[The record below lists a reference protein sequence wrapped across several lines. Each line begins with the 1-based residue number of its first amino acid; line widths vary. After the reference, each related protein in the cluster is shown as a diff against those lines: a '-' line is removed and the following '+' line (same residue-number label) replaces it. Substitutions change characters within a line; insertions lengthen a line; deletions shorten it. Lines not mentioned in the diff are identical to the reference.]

1 MIKVL
6 LCLFIGYLIW
16 ENNVNMAIAL
26 GFLAVAAIAKALQ

>member
-16 ENNVNMAIAL
+16 ENNVNFAIAFA
-26 GFLAVAAIAKALQ
+26 FLALAAIARLE

>member
-26 GFLAVAAIAKALQ
+26 GFLAVAAIARFD

>member
-26 GFLAVAAIAKALQ
+26 GFLAVAAIARVL